1 MNHFSIEVSS
11 KSLILV
17 CLLMTDLS
25 HTRNFCIIAHVDH
38 GKTTLSDRILELTRT
53 VEMRQMKDQLLDSM
67 DLERERGI
75 TIKSHPVTMVYRAK
89 NGEDYTFNLID
100 TPGHVDFSYEVSRSL
115 AACEGAMLL
124 IDAAQGIEAQTVAN
138 AYLASEQKLNIIP
151 VINKI
156 DLPSADVPAIE
167 AQLEDVLAIPAE
179 EAIHTSGKSGIGIE
193 DLLEAAVE
201 RISPPRWAEIKG
213 LRVLI
218 FDCIYDAY
226 KGVICYVRVFSG
238 SVKASDQVLTMSDK
252 RRIQVKEVGRFSP
265 EMAKQDSLNPGDV
278 GYIVTNM
285 RDVTDFKLGDT
296 ITHAASPATE
306 MLPGYKQVSPMVFSG
321 IYPIDTS
328 DYNKLKASMAKL
340 RLNDAA
346 FVYQSENSVA
356 LGFGFRCGFLGLL
369 HMEIIQ
375 ERIRREYDLD
385 VISTYPSVV
394 YKVTKTD
401 KETLEV
407 HNPIHLPHS
416 SEIEYIEEPMIS
428 ASIHIPSAS
437 IGDVLALV
445 SEKRGICEHTE
456 TIDAQ
461 RVMIV
466 CNIPL
471 NEILID
477 FNDRLKSITHG
488 YGSMDYEMNGYQ
500 KAKLCRLDLMVNSE
514 TVDAFSSIVHNDKAE
529 SRGRALCKRL
539 KEILP
544 RQMFKIALQAAV
556 GSNIVARE
564 TLSAFRKDVTAKCYG
579 GDISRKRKLLE
590 KQKEGK
596 KRMKNIG
603 SVSIP
608 QDAFIKIL
616 KTSDGGS

>member
-1 MNHFSIEVSS
+1 
-11 KSLILV
+11 
-17 CLLMTDLS
+17 MTDLN

-53 VEMRQMKDQLLDSM
+53 VEMRAMKEQLLDSM

-75 TIKSHPVTMVYRAK
+75 TIKSHPVSMVYKARDGK
-89 NGEDYTFNLID
+89 NYTFNLID

-138 AYLASEQKLNIIP
+138 AHLALEQGLEIIP

-156 DLPSADVPAIE
+156 DLPSADVPAIQ
-167 AQLEDVLAIPAE
+167 AQLEDVLAIPAD
-179 EAIHTSGKSGIGIE
+179 EAILTSGKSGQGVE
-193 DLLEAAVE
+193 DLMEAAVA
-201 RISPPRWAEIKG
+201 RVPTPRWADVEG

-238 SVKASDQVLTMSDK
+238 RVKTNDNIITMSDGRK
-252 RRIQVKEVGRFSP
+252 SQVKEVGKFSP
-265 EMAKQDSLNPGDV
+265 AMTKQDELSAGDV
-278 GYIVTNM
+278 GYIVTNI
-285 RDVTDFKLGDT
+285 RDVAEIKLGDT
-296 ITHAASPATE
+296 ITLAASPAE
-306 MLPGYKQVSPMVFSG
+306 KMLPGYKEVSPMVFSG

-328 DYNKLKASMAKL
+328 DYDKLKTSMGKL

-369 HMEIIQ
+369 HMEIVQ

-394 YKVTKTD
+394 YHVTKTD
-401 KETLEV
+401 GAQIEV
-407 HNPIHLPHS
+407 HNPVHLPDP
-416 SEIEYIEEPMIS
+416 SEIEYIEEPMIK
-428 ASIHIPSAS
+428 ASIHIPSDS
-437 IGDVLALV
+437 IGDVLALA
-445 SEKRGICEHTE
+445 SEKRGVCEHTE
-456 TIDAQ
+456 TIDAK
-461 RVMIV
+461 RVMLV
-466 CNIPL
+466 VRLPL
-471 NEILID
+471 NEILVD

-488 YGSMDYEMNGYQ
+488 YGSMDYEMDGYDR
-500 KAKLCRLDLMVNSE
+500 AKLVRLDLLVNGESI
-514 TVDAFSSIVHNDKAE
+514 DAFSSIVHADKAE
-529 SRGRALCKRL
+529 GRGRALCERL

-544 RQMFKIALQAAV
+544 RQMFKIAVQAAV
-556 GSNIVARE
+556 GGRVVARE
-564 TLSAFRKDVTAKCYG
+564 TISAYRKDVTAKCYG

-616 KTSDGGS
+616 KTSDGG

>member
-1 MNHFSIEVSS
+1 
-11 KSLILV
+11 
-17 CLLMTDLS
+17 MTDLH

-38 GKTTLSDRILELTRT
+38 GKTTLSDRVLELTRT
-53 VEMRQMKDQLLDSM
+53 VELREMKDQLLDSM

-75 TIKSHPVTMVYRAK
+75 TIKSHPVSMVYKARD
-89 NGEDYTFNLID
+89 GQDYTFNLID

-138 AYLASEQKLNIIP
+138 AHLAVEQGLEIIP
-151 VINKI
+151 VINKV
-156 DLPSADVPAIE
+156 DLPGADIPAIQQ
-167 AQLEDVLAIPAE
+167 QLEDVLAIPAD
-179 EAIHTSGKSGIGIE
+179 EAVLTSGKTGIGIE
-193 DLLEAAVE
+193 DLMEAAVA
-201 RISPPRWAEIKG
+201 RVPKPRWAEIDG

-218 FDCIYDAY
+218 FDCVYDAY

-238 SVKASDQVLTMSDK
+238 SVKSSDQIITMSDGMK
-252 RRIQVKEVGRFSP
+252 AQVKEVGKFSP
-265 EMAKQDSLNPGDV
+265 EMTRQDQLRAGDV
-278 GYIVTNM
+278 GYIVTNI
-285 RDVTDFKLGDT
+285 RDVAEIKLGDT
-296 ITHAASPATE
+296 ITLANEPAGE
-306 MLPGYKQVSPMVFSG
+306 MLPGYKEVSPMVFSG

-328 DYNKLKASMAKL
+328 DYNKLKASMGKL

-346 FVYQSENSVA
+346 FIYASENSVA

-394 YKVTKTD
+394 YHVTKTD
-401 KETLEV
+401 GQKIDV
-407 HNPIHLPHS
+407 HNPVFLPDPA
-416 SEIEYIEEPMIS
+416 EISFIEEPMIQ
-428 ASIHIPSAS
+428 ASIHIPSTS

-445 SEKRGICEHTE
+445 CEKRGACEHTE
-456 TIDAQ
+456 TIDDT
-461 RVMIV
+461 RVMLV
-466 CNIPL
+466 CRLPL
-471 NEILID
+471 NEILVD

-488 YGSMDYEMNGYQ
+488 YGSMDYEMAGYEE
-500 KAKLCRLDLMVNSE
+500 AKLCRLDILVNQE
-514 TVDAFSSIVHNDKAE
+514 QVDAFSSIVHKDKAE
-529 SRGRALCKRL
+529 GRGRALCKRL

-544 RQMFKIALQAAV
+544 RQMFKIAIQAGV
-556 GSNIVARE
+556 GGQVVARE
-564 TLSAFRKDVTAKCYG
+564 TISAYRKDVTAKCYG

-616 KTSDGGS
+616 KTSEGGS

>member
-1 MNHFSIEVSS
+1 
-11 KSLILV
+11 
-17 CLLMTDLS
+17 MTDLN

-38 GKTTLSDRILELTRT
+38 GKTTLSDRILEMTRT
-53 VEMRQMKDQLLDSM
+53 VEMRDMKAQLLDSM

-75 TIKSHPVTMVYRAK
+75 TIKSHPVSMVYKAK
-89 NGEDYTFNLID
+89 DGNDYAFNLID

-138 AYLASEQKLNIIP
+138 AHLALEQGLEIIP
-151 VINKI
+151 VINKV
-156 DLPSADVPAIE
+156 DLPSADVPAIMV
-167 AQLEDVLAIPAE
+167 QLEDVLAIPAD
-179 EAIHTSGKSGIGIE
+179 EAVMTSGKTGIGIE
-193 DLLEAAVE
+193 DLLEAAVT
-201 RISPPRWAEIKG
+201 RVPKPRWAKVDG
-213 LRVLI
+213 LRMLI

-238 SVKASDQVLTMSDK
+238 QVKMNDPIITMSDERK
-252 RRIQVKEVGRFSP
+252 MLIKEVGKFSP
-265 EMAKQDSLNPGDV
+265 AMTKQETLKAGDV
-278 GYIVTNM
+278 GYVVTNL
-285 RDVTDFKLGDT
+285 RDVADLKLGDT
-296 ITHAASPATE
+296 ITHSANPTRE
-306 MLPGYKQVSPMVFSG
+306 MLPGYKEVSPMVFSG

-328 DYNKLKASMAKL
+328 DYNKLKAGMGKL

-394 YKVTKTD
+394 YHVTKTD
-401 KETLEV
+401 GEQIEV
-407 HNPIHLPHS
+407 HNPVYLPDPA
-416 SEIEYIEEPMIS
+416 EIEFIEEPMIN
-428 ASIHIPSAS
+428 ASIHIPSDS

-456 TIDAQ
+456 TIDGE
-461 RVMIV
+461 RVMLV
-466 CNIPL
+466 CRLPL
-471 NEILID
+471 NEILVD

-488 YGSMDYEMNGYQ
+488 YGSMDYEMAGYE
-500 KAKLCRLDLMVNSE
+500 KAKLCRLDIRVNQE
-514 TVDAFSSIVHNDKAE
+514 AVDAFSSIVHLDKAE
-529 SRGRALCKRL
+529 GRGRALCKRL

-544 RQMFKIALQAAV
+544 KQMFKIAIQAGV

-564 TLSAFRKDVTAKCYG
+564 TISAYRKDVTAKCYG

-616 KTSDGGS
+616 KTSDGG

>member
-1 MNHFSIEVSS
+1 
-11 KSLILV
+11 
-17 CLLMTDLS
+17 MTDLKYI
-25 HTRNFCIIAHVDH
+25 RNFCIIAHVDH

-53 VEMRQMKDQLLDSM
+53 VEMRDMKAQLLDSM

-89 NGEDYTFNLID
+89 DGKDYTFNLID

-138 AYLASEQKLNIIP
+138 AHLATEQGLEIIP
-151 VINKI
+151 VINKV
-156 DLPSADVPAIE
+156 DLPSADVPAIMV
-167 AQLEDVLAIPAE
+167 QLEDVLAIPAD
-179 EAIHTSGKSGIGIE
+179 EAVLTSGKTGIGIE
-193 DLLEAAVE
+193 DLLEAAVQ
-201 RISPPRWAEIKG
+201 RVPTPRWADVDG

-218 FDCIYDAY
+218 FDCIYDTY

-238 SVKASDQVLTMSDK
+238 SVKMNDSIMTMGDGRK
-252 RRIQVKEVGRFSP
+252 MQVKEVGRFSP
-265 EMAKQDSLNPGDV
+265 AMTKQDSLNPGDV

-285 RDVTDFKLGDT
+285 RDVADVKLGDT
-296 ITHAASPATE
+296 ITSATDPAKE
-306 MLPGYKQVSPMVFSG
+306 MLPGYKEVSPMVFSG

-328 DYNKLKASMAKL
+328 DYNKLKASMGKL

-394 YKVTKTD
+394 YLVTKTD
-401 KETLEV
+401 GNQVEV
-407 HNPIHLPHS
+407 HNPVHLPEPA
-416 SEIEYIEEPMIS
+416 EIDFIEEPMIT
-428 ASIHIPSAS
+428 ASIHVPSTS

-445 SEKRGICEHTE
+445 SEKRGVCEHTE
-456 TIDAQ
+456 TIDGQ
-461 RVMIV
+461 RVMLV
-466 CNIPL
+466 CRIPL

-488 YGSMDYEMNGYQ
+488 YGSMDYEMSGYE
-500 KAKLCRLDLMVNSE
+500 KAKLCRLDIRVNAE
-514 TVDAFSSIVHNDKAE
+514 PVDAFSSIVHADKAE
-529 SRGRALCKRL
+529 GRGRVLCKRL

-544 RQMFKIALQAAV
+544 KQMFKIAIQAGV

-564 TLSAFRKDVTAKCYG
+564 TISAYRKDVTAKCYG
-579 GDISRKRKLLE
+579 GDISRKRKLLD

-616 KTSDGGS
+616 KTSDGAN

>member
-1 MNHFSIEVSS
+1 M
-11 KSLILV
+11 SL
-17 CLLMTDLS
+17 TDNI
-25 HTRNFCIIAHVDH
+25 RNFCIIAHVDH

-53 VEMRQMKDQLLDSM
+53 VEIRNMQDQLLDSM

-75 TIKSHPVTMVYRAK
+75 TIKSHPVSMVYSH
-89 NGEDYTFNLID
+89 NNVDYAFNLID

-115 AACEGAMLL
+115 AACEGALLL

-138 AYLASEQKLNIIP
+138 AQLASQHGLEIIP

-156 DLPSADVPAIE
+156 DLPSADIPAIE

-179 EAIHTSGKSGIGIE
+179 DAVLTSAKTGIGIPE
-193 DLLEAAVE
+193 LMEKIALKIPKP
-201 RISPPRWAEIKG
+201 ISANDEP
-213 LRVLI
+213 LRMLI
-218 FDCIYDAY
+218 FDCIYDTY
-226 KGVICYVRVFSG
+226 KGVICYVRIFSG
-238 SVKASDQVLTMSDK
+238 SIKANETIITMSDGK
-252 RRIQVKEVGRFSP
+252 KALTKEVGKFSP
-265 EMAKQDSLNPGDV
+265 KMNTQNVLDTGDV
-278 GYIVTNM
+278 GYIVTNI
-285 RDVTDFKLGDT
+285 RDVSEIKLGDT
-296 ITHAASPATE
+296 ITLQNNPATK
-306 MLPGYKQVSPMVFSG
+306 MLPGFKEISPMVFSG

-328 DYNKLKASMAKL
+328 DYNKLKASMGKL

-375 ERIRREYDLD
+375 ERIRREYNLD

-394 YKVTKTD
+394 YNIIKID
-401 KETLEV
+401 GEMIEV
-407 HNPIHLPHS
+407 HNPVHLPDP
-416 SEIEYIEEPMIS
+416 SEIETIKEPMIR
-428 ASIHIPSAS
+428 ASIHIPSGS
-437 IGDVLALV
+437 IGDTLALV
-445 SEKRGICEHTE
+445 SEKRGLCEQTE

-461 RVMIV
+461 RVMLV
-466 CNIPL
+466 CILPL

-488 YGSMDYEMNGYQ
+488 YGSMDYEMADYQ
-500 KAKLCRLDLMVNSE
+500 EAKLCRLDIRVNNDP
-514 TVDAFSSIVHNDKAE
+514 VDAFSSIVHVDKAE
-529 SRGRALCKRL
+529 GRGRVLCKRL

-544 RQMFKIALQAAV
+544 RQLFKIAIQASV
-556 GSNIVARE
+556 GAQIIARE
-564 TLSAFRKDVTAKCYG
+564 TITAFRKDVTAKCYG

-603 SVSIP
+603 NVSIP

-616 KTSDGGS
+616 KTTD

>member
-1 MNHFSIEVSS
+1 MSRTKNI
-11 KSLILV
+11 
-17 CLLMTDLS
+17 
-25 HTRNFCIIAHVDH
+25 RNFCIIAHVDH

-53 VEMRQMKDQLLDSM
+53 VEMRNMQDQLLDSM

-75 TIKSHPVTMVYRAK
+75 TIKSHPVSMVYKHKDTEYA
-89 NGEDYTFNLID
+89 FNLID

-115 AACEGAMLL
+115 AACEGALLL

-138 AYLASEQKLNIIP
+138 AHLASQHGLEIIP

-156 DLPSADVPAIE
+156 DLPSADIPAIE

-179 EAIHTSGKSGIGIE
+179 DAVLTSAKTGIGIPE
-193 DLLEAAVE
+193 LMEKIALKIPNPESADGE
-201 RISPPRWAEIKG
+201 P
-213 LRVLI
+213 LRMLI
-218 FDCIYDAY
+218 FDCIYDTY
-226 KGVICYVRVFSG
+226 KGVICYVRIFSG
-238 SVKASDQVLTMSDK
+238 SIKANETIITMSDGNK
-252 RRIQVKEVGRFSP
+252 ALTKEVGKFSP
-265 EMAKQDSLNPGDV
+265 KMHPESKLNTGDV
-278 GYIVTNM
+278 GYIVTNI
-285 RDVTDFKLGDT
+285 RDVSEIKLGDT
-296 ITHAASPATE
+296 ITLQNNPATE
-306 MLPGYKQVSPMVFSG
+306 MLPGFKEISPMVFSG

-328 DYNKLKASMAKL
+328 DYNKLKASMGKL

-375 ERIRREYDLD
+375 ERIRREYNLD

-394 YKVTKTD
+394 YHVIKVD
-401 KETLEV
+401 GEMLEV
-407 HNPIHLPHS
+407 HNPVHLPEP
-416 SEIEYIEEPMIS
+416 SEIDTIKEPMIR
-428 ASIHIPSAS
+428 ASIHIPSGS
-437 IGDVLALV
+437 IGDTLALV

-461 RVMIV
+461 RVMLV
-466 CNIPL
+466 CILPL

-488 YGSMDYEMNGYQ
+488 YGSMDYEMSEYQ
-500 KAKLCRLDLMVNSE
+500 EAKLCRLDIRVNNDP
-514 TVDAFSSIVHNDKAE
+514 VDAFSSIVHVDKAE
-529 SRGRALCKRL
+529 GRGRLLCKRL
-539 KEILP
+539 KDILP
-544 RQMFKIALQAAV
+544 RQLFKIAIQASV
-556 GSNIVARE
+556 GAQIIARE
-564 TLSAFRKDVTAKCYG
+564 TISAFRKDVTAKCYG

-603 SVSIP
+603 NVSIP

-616 KTSDGGS
+616 KTTD

>member
-1 MNHFSIEVSS
+1 
-11 KSLILV
+11 
-17 CLLMTDLS
+17 MTDLN

-38 GKTTLSDRILELTRT
+38 GKTTLSDRILEMTRT
-53 VEMRQMKDQLLDSM
+53 VEMRDMKAQLLDSM

-75 TIKSHPVTMVYRAK
+75 TIKSHPVSMVYKAK
-89 NGEDYTFNLID
+89 DGNDYAFNLID

-138 AYLASEQKLNIIP
+138 AHLALEQGLEIIP
-151 VINKI
+151 VINKV
-156 DLPSADVPAIE
+156 DLPSADVPAIMV
-167 AQLEDVLAIPAE
+167 QLEDVLAIPAD
-179 EAIHTSGKSGIGIE
+179 EAVMTSGKTGIGIE
-193 DLLEAAVE
+193 DLLEAAVA
-201 RISPPRWAEIKG
+201 RVPKPRWAEVDG
-213 LRVLI
+213 LRMLI

-238 SVKASDQVLTMSDK
+238 EVKMNDPIITMSDERK
-252 RRIQVKEVGRFSP
+252 MIVKEVGKFSP
-265 EMAKQDSLNPGDV
+265 AMTKQQTLKAGDV
-278 GYIVTNM
+278 GYVVTNL
-285 RDVTDFKLGDT
+285 RDVADLKLGDT
-296 ITHAASPATE
+296 ITHSTNPAKE
-306 MLPGYKQVSPMVFSG
+306 MLPGYKEVSPMVFSG

-328 DYNKLKASMAKL
+328 DYNKLKAGMGKL

-394 YKVTKTD
+394 YHVTKTD
-401 KETLEV
+401 GEQIEV
-407 HNPIHLPHS
+407 HNPVHLPDPA
-416 SEIEYIEEPMIS
+416 EIEFIEEPMIN
-428 ASIHIPSAS
+428 ASIHIPSDS

-456 TIDAQ
+456 TIDGE
-461 RVMIV
+461 RVMLV
-466 CNIPL
+466 CRLPL
-471 NEILID
+471 NEILVD

-488 YGSMDYEMNGYQ
+488 YGSMDYEMAGYE
-500 KAKLCRLDLMVNSE
+500 KAKLCRLDIRVNQE
-514 TVDAFSSIVHNDKAE
+514 AVDAFSSIVHSDKAE
-529 SRGRALCKRL
+529 GRGRALCKRL

-544 RQMFKIALQAAV
+544 KQMFKIAIQAGV

-564 TLSAFRKDVTAKCYG
+564 TISAYRKDVTAKCYG

-616 KTSDGGS
+616 KTSDGG

>member
-1 MNHFSIEVSS
+1 MA
-11 KSLILV
+11 
-17 CLLMTDLS
+17 DLN

-38 GKTTLSDRILELTRT
+38 GKTTLSDRILEMTRT
-53 VEMRQMKDQLLDSM
+53 VEMRDMKEQLLDSM

-75 TIKSHPVTMVYRAK
+75 TIKSHPVSMVYRARDGK
-89 NGEDYTFNLID
+89 DYAFNLID

-138 AYLASEQKLNIIP
+138 AHLALEQGLEIIP
-151 VINKI
+151 VINKV
-156 DLPSADVPAIE
+156 DLPSADVPAIMV
-167 AQLEDVLAIPAE
+167 QLEDVLAIPAD
-179 EAIHTSGKSGIGIE
+179 EAVLTSGKTGIGIE
-193 DLLEAAVE
+193 DLLEVAVA
-201 RISPPRWAEIKG
+201 RVPKPRWADIEG

-218 FDCIYDAY
+218 FDCIYDTY

-238 SVKASDQVLTMSDK
+238 EVKMNDQIITMSDERK
-252 RRIQVKEVGRFSP
+252 MQVKEVGKFSP
-265 EMAKQDSLNPGDV
+265 AMTKQDTLKAGDV
-278 GYIVTNM
+278 GYIVTNL
-285 RDVTDFKLGDT
+285 RDVSDLKLGDT
-296 ITHAASPATE
+296 ITHTANPCKD
-306 MLPGYKQVSPMVFSG
+306 MLPGYKEVSPMVFSG

-328 DYNKLKASMAKL
+328 DYNKLKSSMGKL

-369 HMEIIQ
+369 HMEIVQ

-394 YKVTKTD
+394 YHVTKTD
-401 KETLEV
+401 GVMIEV
-407 HNPIHLPHS
+407 HNPMHLPDPA
-416 SEIEYIEEPMIS
+416 EIEFIEEPMIN
-428 ASIHIPSAS
+428 ASLHLPSES

-456 TIDAQ
+456 TIDAA
-461 RVMIV
+461 RVMLV
-466 CNIPL
+466 CRIPL
-471 NEILID
+471 NEILVD

-488 YGSMDYEMNGYQ
+488 YGSMDYEMAGYER
-500 KAKLCRLDLMVNSE
+500 AKLCRLDIRVNQE
-514 TVDAFSSIVHNDKAE
+514 AVDAFSSIVHAEKAE
-529 SRGRALCKRL
+529 GRGRALCKRL

-544 RQMFKIALQAAV
+544 RQMFKIAVQAGV
-556 GSNIVARE
+556 GSNVVARE
-564 TLSAFRKDVTAKCYG
+564 TISAYSKDVTAKCYG

-603 SVSIP
+603 NVSIP

-616 KTSDGGS
+616 KTSDGG

>member
-1 MNHFSIEVSS
+1 
-11 KSLILV
+11 
-17 CLLMTDLS
+17 
-25 HTRNFCIIAHVDH
+25 
-38 GKTTLSDRILELTRT
+38 
-53 VEMRQMKDQLLDSM
+53 
-67 DLERERGI
+67 
-75 TIKSHPVTMVYRAK
+75 MVYKAK
-89 NGEDYTFNLID
+89 DGNDYAFNLID

-138 AYLASEQKLNIIP
+138 AHLALEQGLEIIP
-151 VINKI
+151 VINKV
-156 DLPSADVPAIE
+156 DLPSADVPAIMV
-167 AQLEDVLAIPAE
+167 QLEDVLAIPAD
-179 EAIHTSGKSGIGIE
+179 EAVMTSGKTGIGIE
-193 DLLEAAVE
+193 DLLEAAVT
-201 RISPPRWAEIKG
+201 RVPKPRWAEVDG
-213 LRVLI
+213 LRMLI

-238 SVKASDQVLTMSDK
+238 EVKMNDPIITMSDERK
-252 RRIQVKEVGRFSP
+252 MLVKEVGKFSP
-265 EMAKQDSLNPGDV
+265 AMTKQQTLKAGDV
-278 GYIVTNM
+278 GYVVTNL
-285 RDVTDFKLGDT
+285 RDVADLKLGDT
-296 ITHAASPATE
+296 ITHSANPAKE
-306 MLPGYKQVSPMVFSG
+306 MLPGYKEVSPMVFSG

-328 DYNKLKASMAKL
+328 DYNKLKAGMGKL

-394 YKVTKTD
+394 YHVTKTD
-401 KETLEV
+401 SEQIEV
-407 HNPIHLPHS
+407 HNPVHLPDPA
-416 SEIEYIEEPMIS
+416 EIEFIEEPMIN
-428 ASIHIPSAS
+428 ASIHIPSDS

-456 TIDAQ
+456 TIDGE
-461 RVMIV
+461 RVMLV
-466 CNIPL
+466 CRLPL
-471 NEILID
+471 NEILVD

-488 YGSMDYEMNGYQ
+488 YGSMDYEMAGYE
-500 KAKLCRLDLMVNSE
+500 KAKLCRLDIRVNQE
-514 TVDAFSSIVHNDKAE
+514 AVDAFSSIVHSDKAE
-529 SRGRALCKRL
+529 GRGRALCKRL

-544 RQMFKIALQAAV
+544 KQMFKIAIQAGV

-564 TLSAFRKDVTAKCYG
+564 TISAYRKDVTAKCYG

-616 KTSDGGS
+616 KTSDGG

>member
-1 MNHFSIEVSS
+1 
-11 KSLILV
+11 
-17 CLLMTDLS
+17 MTNLN

-38 GKTTLSDRILELTRT
+38 GKTTLSDRILEMTRT
-53 VEMRQMKDQLLDSM
+53 VEMRDMKAQLLDSM

-75 TIKSHPVTMVYRAK
+75 TIKSHPVSMVYKAK
-89 NGEDYTFNLID
+89 DGNDYAFNLID

-138 AYLASEQKLNIIP
+138 AHLALEQGLEIIP
-151 VINKI
+151 VINKV
-156 DLPSADVPAIE
+156 DLPSADVPAIMV
-167 AQLEDVLAIPAE
+167 QLEDVLAIPAD
-179 EAIHTSGKSGIGIE
+179 EAVMTSGKTGIGIE
-193 DLLEAAVE
+193 DLLEAAVV
-201 RISPPRWAEIKG
+201 RVPKPRWAEVDG
-213 LRVLI
+213 LRMLI

-238 SVKASDQVLTMSDK
+238 EVKMNDPIITMSDERK
-252 RRIQVKEVGRFSP
+252 MIVKEVGKFSP
-265 EMAKQDSLNPGDV
+265 AMTKQQKLKAGDV
-278 GYIVTNM
+278 GYVVTNL
-285 RDVTDFKLGDT
+285 RDVADLKLGDT
-296 ITHAASPATE
+296 ITHSANPAKE
-306 MLPGYKQVSPMVFSG
+306 MLPGYKEVSPMVFSG

-328 DYNKLKASMAKL
+328 DYNKLKAGMGKL

-394 YKVTKTD
+394 YHVTKTD
-401 KETLEV
+401 GEQIEV
-407 HNPIHLPHS
+407 HNPVHLPDPA
-416 SEIEYIEEPMIS
+416 EIEFIEEPMIN
-428 ASIHIPSAS
+428 ASIHIPSDS

-456 TIDAQ
+456 TIDGE
-461 RVMIV
+461 RVMLV
-466 CNIPL
+466 CRLPL
-471 NEILID
+471 NEILVD

-488 YGSMDYEMNGYQ
+488 YGSMDYEMAGYE
-500 KAKLCRLDLMVNSE
+500 KAKLCRLDIRVNQE
-514 TVDAFSSIVHNDKAE
+514 AVDAFSSIVHSDKAE
-529 SRGRALCKRL
+529 GRGRALCKRL

-544 RQMFKIALQAAV
+544 KQMFKIAIQAGV

-564 TLSAFRKDVTAKCYG
+564 TISAYRKDVTAKCYG

-616 KTSDGGS
+616 KTSDGG

>member
-1 MNHFSIEVSS
+1 
-11 KSLILV
+11 
-17 CLLMTDLS
+17 MTDLN

-53 VEMRQMKDQLLDSM
+53 VQMREMKDQLLDSM

-75 TIKSHPVTMVYRAK
+75 TIKSHPVSMVYRAK
-89 NGEDYTFNLID
+89 DGEDYAFNLID

-138 AYLASEQKLNIIP
+138 AHLALEQGLEIIP
-151 VINKI
+151 VINKV
-156 DLPSADVPAIE
+156 DLPSADVPAIMT
-167 AQLEDVLAIPAE
+167 QLEDVLAIPAD
-179 EAIHTSGKSGIGIE
+179 EAVQTSGKTGIGIE
-193 DLLEAAVE
+193 DLLEAAVS
-201 RISPPRWAEIKG
+201 RVPKPRWAEVNG

-238 SVKASDQVLTMSDK
+238 EVKANDQIMTMSDERK
-252 RRIQVKEVGRFSP
+252 MQVKEVGKFSP
-265 EMAKQDSLNPGDV
+265 AMEKQKSLKAGDV
-278 GYIVTNM
+278 GYIVTNL
-285 RDVTDFKLGDT
+285 RDVADLKLGDT
-296 ITHAASPATE
+296 ITHSGDPTAE
-306 MLPGYKQVSPMVFSG
+306 MLPGYKEVSPMVFSG
-321 IYPIDTS
+321 VYPIDTS
-328 DYNKLKASMAKL
+328 DYNKLKASMGKL

-394 YKVTKTD
+394 YHVTKTD
-401 KETLEV
+401 GELLEV
-407 HNPIHLPHS
+407 HNPVYLPDPA
-416 SEIEYIEEPMIS
+416 EIDFIEEPMII
-428 ASIHIPSAS
+428 ASIHIPSDS

-456 TIDAQ
+456 TIDGQ
-461 RVMIV
+461 RVMLQ
-466 CNIPL
+466 CRLPL
-471 NEILID
+471 NEILVD

-488 YGSMDYEMNGYQ
+488 YGSMDYEMAGYET
-500 KAKLCRLDLMVNSE
+500 AKLCRLDIRVNSE
-514 TVDAFSSIVHNDKAE
+514 PVDAFSSIVHQDKAE
-529 SRGRALCKRL
+529 GRGRALCKRL

-544 RQMFKIALQAAV
+544 RQMFKIAIQAGV

-564 TLSAFRKDVTAKCYG
+564 TISAFRKDVTAKCYG

>member
-1 MNHFSIEVSS
+1 MADI
-11 KSLILV
+11 K
-17 CLLMTDLS
+17 

-53 VEMRQMKDQLLDSM
+53 VEMRDMKAQLLDSM

-75 TIKSHPVTMVYRAK
+75 TIKSHPVSMIYEA
-89 NGEDYTFNLID
+89 NDGQDYAFNLID

-138 AYLASEQKLNIIP
+138 AHLALEQGLQIIP
-151 VINKI
+151 VINKV
-156 DLPSADVPAIE
+156 DLPSADIPAIM
-167 AQLEDVLAIPAE
+167 AQLEDVLAIPAD
-179 EAIHTSGKSGIGIE
+179 EAVQTSGKTGIGIE
-193 DLLEAAVE
+193 ELLEAAVCRVPE
-201 RISPPRWAEIKG
+201 PRWAEVEG
-213 LRVLI
+213 LRMLI
-218 FDCIYDAY
+218 FDCVYDAY

-238 SVKASDQVLTMSDK
+238 EVKMNEQIITMSDGRK
-252 RRIQVKEVGRFSP
+252 MQVKEVGKFSP
-265 EMAKQDSLNPGDV
+265 AMNKQDFLKAGDV
-278 GYIVTNM
+278 GYVVTNL
-285 RDVTDFKLGDT
+285 RDVADLKLGDT
-296 ITHAASPATE
+296 ITHSSNPTDKV
-306 MLPGYKQVSPMVFSG
+306 LPGYKEVSPMVFSG
-321 IYPIDTS
+321 IYPIDTN
-328 DYNKLKASMAKL
+328 DYNKLKAGMGKL

-394 YKVTKTD
+394 YLVRKTD
-401 KETLEV
+401 TTQVEV
-407 HNPIHLPHS
+407 HNPVHLP
-416 SEIEYIEEPMIS
+416 EPDEVDYIEEPMIE
-428 ASIHIPSAS
+428 ASVHTPSDS

-456 TIDAQ
+456 TIDNQ
-461 RVMIV
+461 RVMLV
-466 CNIPL
+466 CRVPL
-471 NEILID
+471 NEILVD

-488 YGSMDYEMNGYQ
+488 YGSMDYEMAGYE
-500 KAKLCRLDLMVNSE
+500 KAKLCRLDIRVNNE
-514 TVDAFSSIVHNDKAE
+514 PIDAFSSIVHIDKAE
-529 SRGRALCKRL
+529 GRGRALCKRL
-539 KEILP
+539 KDILP
-544 RQMFKIALQAAV
+544 KQMFKIAIQAAI
-556 GSNIVARE
+556 GSNVVARE
-564 TLSAFRKDVTAKCYG
+564 TISAYRKDVTAKCYG

-616 KTSDGGS
+616 KSSDSG

>member
-1 MNHFSIEVSS
+1 
-11 KSLILV
+11 
-17 CLLMTDLS
+17 MTDLN

-38 GKTTLSDRILELTRT
+38 GKTTLSDRILEMTRT
-53 VEMRQMKDQLLDSM
+53 VEMRDMKAQLLDSM

-75 TIKSHPVTMVYRAK
+75 TIKSHPVSMVYRAK
-89 NGEDYTFNLID
+89 DGQDYAFNLID

-138 AYLASEQKLNIIP
+138 AHLALEQGLEIIP

-156 DLPSADVPAIE
+156 DLPSADVPAIMV
-167 AQLEDVLAIPAE
+167 QLEDVLAIPAD
-179 EAIHTSGKSGIGIE
+179 EAILTSGKTGIGIE
-193 DLLEAAVE
+193 DLLEAAVA
-201 RISPPRWAEIKG
+201 RVPKPRWADVEG
-213 LRVLI
+213 LRMLI

-238 SVKASDQVLTMSDK
+238 EVKMNDSIITMSDERK
-252 RRIQVKEVGRFSP
+252 MLVKEVGKFSP
-265 EMAKQDSLNPGDV
+265 AMTKQDILKAGDV
-278 GYIVTNM
+278 GYVVTNL
-285 RDVTDFKLGDT
+285 RDVGDLKLGDT
-296 ITHAASPATE
+296 ITHSANPTKE
-306 MLPGYKQVSPMVFSG
+306 MLPGYKKVSPMVFSG
-321 IYPIDTS
+321 IYPIDTN
-328 DYNKLKASMAKL
+328 DYNKLKTGMGKL

-394 YKVTKTD
+394 YLVTKTD
-401 KETLEV
+401 GVQIEV
-407 HNPIHLPHS
+407 HNPINLPDPA
-416 SEIEYIEEPMIS
+416 EIDFIEEPMIN
-428 ASIHIPSAS
+428 ASIHIPSTS

-456 TIDAQ
+456 TIDGQ
-461 RVMIV
+461 RVMLV
-466 CNIPL
+466 CRLPL

-488 YGSMDYEMNGYQ
+488 YGSMDYEMAGYEQ
-500 KAKLCRLDLMVNSE
+500 AKLCRLDIRVNAE
-514 TVDAFSSIVHNDKAE
+514 PVDAFSSIVHLDKAE
-529 SRGRALCKRL
+529 GRGRALCKRL

-544 RQMFKIALQAAV
+544 KQMFKIAIQAGI

-564 TLSAFRKDVTAKCYG
+564 TISAYRKDVTAKCYG
-579 GDISRKRKLLE
+579 GDISRKRKLLD

-616 KTSDGGS
+616 KTSDGA

>member
-1 MNHFSIEVSS
+1 MSRTNNI
-11 KSLILV
+11 
-17 CLLMTDLS
+17 
-25 HTRNFCIIAHVDH
+25 RNFCIIAHVDH

-53 VEMRQMKDQLLDSM
+53 VEMRYMQDQLLDSM

-75 TIKSHPVTMVYRAK
+75 TIKSHPVSMVYK
-89 NGEDYTFNLID
+89 HKDTDYAFNLID

-115 AACEGAMLL
+115 AACEGALLL

-138 AYLASEQKLNIIP
+138 AHLASQHGLEIIP

-156 DLPSADVPAIE
+156 DLPSADIPAIE

-179 EAIHTSGKSGIGIE
+179 DAVLTSAKTGIGIPE
-193 DLLEAAVE
+193 LMEKIALKIPNPESADGD
-201 RISPPRWAEIKG
+201 P
-213 LRVLI
+213 LRMLI
-218 FDCIYDAY
+218 FDCIYDTY
-226 KGVICYVRVFSG
+226 KGVICYVRIFSG
-238 SVKASDQVLTMSDK
+238 SIKANETIVTMSDGNK
-252 RRIQVKEVGRFSP
+252 ALTKEVGKFSP
-265 EMAKQDSLNPGDV
+265 KMHPESELNTGDV
-278 GYIVTNM
+278 GYIVTNI
-285 RDVTDFKLGDT
+285 RDVSEIKLGDT
-296 ITHAASPATE
+296 ITLQNNPATE
-306 MLPGYKQVSPMVFSG
+306 MLPGFKEISPMVFSG

-328 DYNKLKASMAKL
+328 DYNKLKASMGKL

-375 ERIRREYDLD
+375 ERIRREYNLD

-394 YKVTKTD
+394 YHVIKVD
-401 KETLEV
+401 GEMIEV
-407 HNPIHLPHS
+407 HNPVHLPEP
-416 SEIEYIEEPMIS
+416 SEIETIKEPMIR
-428 ASIHIPSAS
+428 ASIHIPSGS
-437 IGDVLALV
+437 IGDTLALV

-461 RVMIV
+461 RVMLV
-466 CNIPL
+466 CILPL

-488 YGSMDYEMNGYQ
+488 YGSMDYEMSEYQ
-500 KAKLCRLDLMVNSE
+500 EAKLCRLDIRVNNDP
-514 TVDAFSSIVHNDKAE
+514 VDAFSSIVHVDKAE
-529 SRGRALCKRL
+529 GRGRLLCKRL
-539 KEILP
+539 KDILP
-544 RQMFKIALQAAV
+544 RQLFKIAIQASV
-556 GSNIVARE
+556 GAQIIARE
-564 TLSAFRKDVTAKCYG
+564 TISAFRKDVTAKCYG

-603 SVSIP
+603 NVSIP

-616 KTSDGGS
+616 KTTD